1 MEIVEKKLEP
11 ISKSNCRVGR
21 ISSLRPV
28 EEDKQTTEI
37 GYKKV
42 DLETSHET
50 RSTEIV

>member
-21 ISSLRPV
+21 ISSLRPI
-28 EEDKQTTEI
+28 EQDKQTTEI
-37 GYKKV
+37 GFEKV

-50 RSTEIV
+50 ISAEIV